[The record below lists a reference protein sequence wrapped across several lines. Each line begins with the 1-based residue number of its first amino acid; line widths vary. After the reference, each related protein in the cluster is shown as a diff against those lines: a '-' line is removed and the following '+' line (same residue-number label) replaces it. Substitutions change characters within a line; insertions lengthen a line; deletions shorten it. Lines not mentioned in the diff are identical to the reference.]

1 MTEAVPYVAAGPFE
15 VHSPEWHAHR
25 RKCIGA
31 SEVAAILGVEGAYGT
46 PLKIWAE
53 KRGFFEEEKDEENA
67 PEWLRMG
74 QILEPVIASE
84 FEHRTGMKV
93 EDEQRQF
100 VSTLYPFLGCSLDKW
115 TWKDKARGPLELKNT
130 SGFMKWRWE
139 DGIWLPYQV
148 QVQAQMAVTG
158 AEFAAVAV
166 LVGGNEFRW
175 ALAERN
181 QRFIEAM
188 LEKLERFWESVEK
201 DEMPDPVAADARLIG
216 TLLGKEVEGTVIALT
231 HEWVDVDLEL
241 QKIKEEI
248 KELTAR
254 KDELEARLKKEI
266 GKAERGVLPGG
277 SQYTYKTV
285 QRQAYTVAASEA
297 RQLRRIK

>member
-1 MTEAVPYVAAGPFE
+1 MTEAVPYVTAGPFD

-46 PLKIWAE
+46 PLKIWAD
-53 KRGFFEEEKDEENA
+53 KRGLFEKEEDDENA
-67 PEWLRMG
+67 PEWLHMG
-74 QILEPVIASE
+74 QALEPVIASE
-84 FEHRTGMKV
+84 FERRAGMKV
-93 EDEQRQF
+93 EDEERQF
-100 VSTLYPFLGCSLDKW
+100 ISTLFPFLGCSLDRW
-115 TWKDKARGPLELKNT
+115 TWKDKAKGPLELKNT

-166 LVGGNEFRW
+166 LVGGNEFKW

-181 QRFIEAM
+181 QRFIDAM
-188 LEKLERFWESVEK
+188 LEKLERFWELVEK
-201 DEMPDPVAADARLIG
+201 DEMPDPVAADTKLIG
-216 TLLGKEVEGTVIALT
+216 TLLGKEVEGTVIALSP
-231 HEWVDVDLEL
+231 EWNEVDAEL
-241 QKIKEEI
+241 LKVKEEI

-277 SQYTYKTV
+277 SQYTFKTV
-285 QRQAYTVAASEA
+285 PRQAYTVAASEA